1 MRLVS
6 GKNIKT
12 KEAAVMIS
20 LHRSLLIPAVAASL
34 LSACS
39 SDSGNA
45 WNITAESVTVTTSD
59 PRIAYPLEA
68 TISLTA
74 SQSKT
79 NVPVSLFAFDKS
91 DDPDAESRQ
100 IPMGTV
106 VLEQVETGTSDYELE
121 VIIPASVKFAGPYY
135 ITAYVDPADILA
147 ETNEDDNATSTEV
160 TLAEPASPNILLA
173 DVALDRTALIIN
185 TDNYDEQVP
194 DPDATDD
201 VYAADAGGTI
211 TVGANGLALG
221 ETVDIEAYA
230 ILKIKRSDSGTSHDI
245 PLYLWNSAEGRYT
258 NAFGIDPR
266 TGASTEIE
274 WLPMG
279 NFTPLLAEVTDSEA
293 ALDDVRRDSEHMEF
307 YFPGKLGSELE
318 DALRY
323 PPEPCTTPPCTL
335 GDPVPTVPP
344 PDLTIHDI
352 NELRSFLAGLPF
364 SGTQGDESAGMA
376 VLDFEICVDIRSTD
390 PMLNDSSA
398 DDNEVCNPIDIYLP
412 ALPGQPPALY
422 DTGGYT
428 PKSGFTSTA
437 LPWAIS
443 DGFATRNN
451 NYYFSFNIDFSA
463 GMSSDDRG
471 FIGDVTAGVP
481 VKIVGTDFDLL
492 RIDARAQLVPDY
504 STKPASDVSGF
515 SYEVRFLNQ
524 VISSLPPTRISL
536 SHDLLTPNLLSGDVE
551 KFSYSEE
558 VEKEQQMFVGP
569 VPMIAFV
576 FIGVN
581 YGLDYNF
588 GYADD
593 APPILGPGNQVVS
606 LGASTGPFA
615 NLEAG
620 IGVGLGTK
628 VFSAGVEGVL
638 TLADI
643 RLIYFVG
650 TDIELLNDDAIAIEF
665 ITTPGQK
672 LSLNFTGPQGA
683 INLFV
688 KYTTIKKATCKIG
701 IIRYKCFKVGDVKRT
716 LNLYTSPALFALEYI
731 IWEDAFVDPLDV
743 VIPNG
748 KPTAYFIEP

>member
-1 MRLVS
+1 
-6 GKNIKT
+6 
-12 KEAAVMIS
+12 MIS
-20 LHRSLLIPAVAASL
+20 LHKSLLIPAVAASL

-39 SDSGNA
+39 NDSGNA
-45 WNITAESVTVTTSD
+45 WNITAKSVTVTTPD
-59 PRIAYPLEA
+59 PRIAYPMDA
-68 TISLTA
+68 TVSLTA
-74 SQSKT
+74 TQPKT
-79 NVPVSLFAFDKS
+79 DVPVSLFAFDKT

-100 IPMGTV
+100 IPLGTV
-106 VLEQVETGTSDYELE
+106 ILEQVESGNHEYDLE

-135 ITAYVDPADILA
+135 INAYVDPADILA
-147 ETNEDDNATSTEV
+147 ETNEGDNAATTEI
-160 TLAEPASPNILLA
+160 TLAEPVAPNILLA

-185 TDNYDEQVP
+185 TDDYEEQVP

-211 TVGANGLALG
+211 TVGANGLSLG

-230 ILKIKRSDSGTSHDI
+230 SLKIKRSDNGTSLDM

-258 NAFGIDPR
+258 NAFGIDPM
-266 TGASTEIE
+266 TGATTEIE
-274 WLPMG
+274 WLPLG
-279 NFTPLLAEVTDSEA
+279 TFTPLLAEVTDSQA

-335 GDPVPTVPP
+335 GDPLPTVPP
-344 PDLTIHDI
+344 PDLTAEAID
-352 NELRSFLAGLPF
+352 ELRSFLASLPF

-376 VLDFEICVDIRSTD
+376 VLDFDICVDIRSTD
-390 PMLNDSSA
+390 PMLNDDST

-412 ALPGQPPALY
+412 PLPGQPPALY
-422 DTGGYT
+422 DTGGYSPT
-428 PKSGFTSTA
+428 YNTTA
-437 LPWAIS
+437 LPWVVS
-443 DGFATRNN
+443 NGFATRNN
-451 NYYFSFNIDFSA
+451 NYYFGFNIDFSA

-481 VKIVGTDFDLL
+481 VKIVGYDFDLM

-515 SYEVRFLNQ
+515 SYEIRFLNQ
-524 VISSLPPTRISL
+524 VISSMPPTRVSL
-536 SHDLLTPNLLSGDVE
+536 SHDLLTPNLLSGDVD
-551 KFSYSEE
+551 KFSYSDE

-593 APPILGPGNQVVS
+593 APPLIGPGNPVVS
-606 LGASTGPFA
+606 LGATVGPFA

-628 VFSAGVEGVL
+628 VLSAGVEGVL
-638 TLADI
+638 TLLDI
-643 RLIYFVG
+643 RLPYFIG
-650 TDIELLNDDAIAIEF
+650 ADIELLNDDATAIEF

-701 IIRYKCFKVGDVKRT
+701 IIKYKCFKVGDVKRT

-743 VIPNG
+743 VIPIG
-748 KPTAYFIEP
+748 KQTAYFIEP